1 MSYQPEHENQ
11 QPETVTPQVLRQF
24 ILAELEAKQQV
35 IGQLSDEQL
44 VEIVGGTIGKVYTPP
59 TINWTP
65 KQHTQEIAPVLEPH
79 HVSPAP
85 STASPAPSTASPV
98 SSRTPSPLSA
108 TASSTTSSGSYSP
121 TQSNSWRQTLH
132 RLVVGC
138 FTCGR
143 LS

>member
-1 MSYQPEHENQ
+1 MSHQPEQENQ
-11 QPETVTPQVLRQF
+11 QSEPLTPQELRQF
-24 ILAELEAKQQV
+24 ILVELEAKQQV

-59 TINWTP
+59 TITWTP
-65 KQHTQEIAPVLEPH
+65 KQRAQEIAPVLEPH

-85 STASPAPSTASPV
+85 STASPAPS
-98 SSRTPSPLSA
+98 RTPS
-108 TASSTTSSGSYSP
+108 ASSSTVSSASGSP